1 MARPRKLNADW
12 FPHDVNERNKP
23 MVKAIR
29 RKFSHLGYAVWTY
42 LQETLTSSDLFRIK
56 WDDVTVELLAADY
69 DVEPEELIAIVE
81 YAVKI
86 GLLEIEDGFIFSA
99 EHRNGLKPLL
109 LKRERDLL
117 FLDNKAKSKTD
128 AGGAEIIDA
137 ENEPKTSENTT
148 KKERNPKNEMIFDAE
163 NVEKTEP
170 TGVFDA
176 ENRRKQGFSSII
188 GEFPFFK
195 SKSNSKS
202 NTHTVIPTW
211 KGGVGENQT
220 AEFLDWLDSAYPE
233 IAAMAEPITEEQA
246 RDILAKFSAEDINRI
261 IAAMDNKGAYKNK
274 SAYSTFA
281 SFVAHDIIIKSRK
294 ADTGCKYT
302 YNEVIAEVDGGR
314 GAWDDFQFL
323 AMPDGTK
330 YWMRKIDIAAIQA

>member
-69 DVEPEELIAIVE
+69 DVEPEDLIAIVE

-86 GLLEIEDGFIFSA
+86 GLLEIGDGFIFSA

-170 TGVFDA
+170 AGVFDA

-202 NTHTVIPTW
+202 NTHTVIPTCMERGC
-211 KGGVGENQT
+211 GGKPNRRVPRLARFG
-220 AEFLDWLDSAYPE
+220 YPE

-261 IAAMDNKGAYKNK
+261 IAAMDNKGAYRNK

-294 ADTGCKYT
+294 ADTGRKYT

-314 GAWDDFQFL
+314 GGVGRFPVPRNARRHEVLD
-323 AMPDGTK
+323 A
-330 YWMRKIDIAAIQA
+330 

>member
-69 DVEPEELIAIVE
+69 DVEPEDLIAIVE

-86 GLLEIEDGFIFSA
+86 GLLEIGDGFIFSA

-163 NVEKTEP
+163 NVEKNRA
-170 TGVFDA
+170 GGSFR
-176 ENRRKQGFSSII
+176 RRKQAETGFFVNYRRIS
-188 GEFPFFK
+188 FF
-195 SKSNSKS
+195 
-202 NTHTVIPTW
+202 
-211 KGGVGENQT
+211 
-220 AEFLDWLDSAYPE
+220 
-233 IAAMAEPITEEQA
+233 
-246 RDILAKFSAEDINRI
+246 
-261 IAAMDNKGAYKNK
+261 
-274 SAYSTFA
+274 
-281 SFVAHDIIIKSRK
+281 
-294 ADTGCKYT
+294 
-302 YNEVIAEVDGGR
+302 
-314 GAWDDFQFL
+314 
-323 AMPDGTK
+323 
-330 YWMRKIDIAAIQA
+330 

>member
-69 DVEPEELIAIVE
+69 DVEPEDLIAIVE

-86 GLLEIEDGFIFSA
+86 GLLEIGDGFIFSA

-109 LKRERDLL
+109 LKRE
-117 FLDNKAKSKTD
+117 
-128 AGGAEIIDA
+128 
-137 ENEPKTSENTT
+137 
-148 KKERNPKNEMIFDAE
+148 
-163 NVEKTEP
+163 
-170 TGVFDA
+170 
-176 ENRRKQGFSSII
+176 
-188 GEFPFFK
+188 
-195 SKSNSKS
+195 
-202 NTHTVIPTW
+202 
-211 KGGVGENQT
+211 
-220 AEFLDWLDSAYPE
+220 LDSAYPE

-261 IAAMDNKGAYKNK
+261 IAAMDNKGAYRNK

-294 ADTGCKYT
+294 ADTGRKYT

>member
-69 DVEPEELIAIVE
+69 DVEPEDLIAIVE

-86 GLLEIEDGFIFSA
+86 GLLEIGDGFIFSA

-128 AGGAEIIDA
+128 AGGAEII
-137 ENEPKTSENTT
+137 
-148 KKERNPKNEMIFDAE
+148 
-163 NVEKTEP
+163 
-170 TGVFDA
+170 DA

-261 IAAMDNKGAYKNK
+261 IAAMDNKGAYRNK

-294 ADTGCKYT
+294 ADTGRKYT

>member
-69 DVEPEELIAIVE
+69 DVEPEDLIAIVE

-86 GLLEIEDGFIFSA
+86 GLLEIGDGFIFSA

-137 ENEPKTSENTT
+137 EN
-148 KKERNPKNEMIFDAE
+148 
-163 NVEKTEP
+163 VEKTEP
-170 TGVFDA
+170 AGVFDA

-261 IAAMDNKGAYKNK
+261 IAAMDNKGAYRNK

-294 ADTGCKYT
+294 ADTGRKYT

>member
-86 GLLEIEDGFIFSA
+86 GLLEIGDGFIFSA

-117 FLDNKAKSKTD
+117 FLDNKAKS
-128 AGGAEIIDA
+128 
-137 ENEPKTSENTT
+137 
-148 KKERNPKNEMIFDAE
+148 
-163 NVEKTEP
+163 KTEP

-294 ADTGCKYT
+294 ADTGRKYT